1 MDIQYDTKTK
11 KDFYDGSV
19 GQALKW
25 DVIAHIVPLRPLT
38 GTGYALAE
46 KGIDS
51 TFRSKPGHITAST
64 VVVYFDSD
72 GRVVEPATY
81 KTENSPSAV
90 VKNDS
95 TSDEEV
101 YALPNSRKFHSS
113 ECTDL
118 ANAKGLITFPSA
130 ERAKNDGAVPCE
142 NCMKT
147 R

>member
-101 YALPNSRKFHSS
+101 YALPNSRKFHSLPTPNHIS
-113 ECTDL
+113 
-118 ANAKGLITFPSA
+118 PSISLCILMF
-130 ERAKNDGAVPCE
+130 RFLKKPLPSYLVSL
-142 NCMKT
+142 
-147 R
+147 